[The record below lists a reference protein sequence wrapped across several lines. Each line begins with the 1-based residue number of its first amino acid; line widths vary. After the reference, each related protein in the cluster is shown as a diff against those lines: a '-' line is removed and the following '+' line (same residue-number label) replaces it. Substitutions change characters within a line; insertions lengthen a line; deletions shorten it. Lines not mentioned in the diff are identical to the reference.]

1 MKRFLK
7 FIFRIRKLQKNRFI
21 IAQLFYFDNC
31 ARKMKSGDG
40 VLSNLIDSGGDEG
53 RTSTEIASRLYISK
67 TTVKFHRDNL
77 MDKLD
82 VRNVAGLTRQAI
94 RLKVLQI

>member
-1 MKRFLK
+1 MKRFSK

-40 VLSNLIDSGGDEG
+40 VLSNLIDSGGDEEF
-53 RTSTEIASRLYISK
+53 SEIEVSLLLF
-67 TTVKFHRDNL
+67 V
-77 MDKLD
+77 
-82 VRNVAGLTRQAI
+82 
-94 RLKVLQI
+94 LKS